1 MTTTNLYVVAEPL
14 ACAQPLKQPSQ
25 VEDRQRPVTR
35 SKIETEPQTRLWK
48 ICAEVAS
55 ARLTGVE
62 WIGLLLLGVSALG
75 ALAYG
80 FFELF
85 NLFSSGALDQTVRAL
100 LTK

>member
-1 MTTTNLYVVAEPL
+1 MTTTNLYIVAEPL
-14 ACAQPLKQPSQ
+14 QPDRAIKQRSR
-25 VEDRQRPVTR
+25 VADRQSPVTR
-35 SKIETEPQTRLWK
+35 SKVGTEPQIRLWK
-48 ICAEVAS
+48 LCAEVAS

-62 WIGLLLLGVSALG
+62 WIGLLLLGVSALS

-85 NLFSSGALDQTVRAL
+85 NLFNSGALDQTVRAL